1 MSQGG
6 NLMRAIAIGTISI
19 TILVLVSVVTIRQAI
34 GQTDS
39 VCATVPAVATSTPS
53 LIGDCE
59 TLLSVKGA
67 LRGTAPLNW
76 WTGRSMTQWDGI
88 TVREGRVAEVSL
100 AKRDLNGVIPAK
112 VGDLSALKTLDLSSN
127 SLTGHIPSKI
137 GDLSALK
144 TLDLS
149 SNSLTGAIPSKLGDL
164 FGLESLLLSSNS
176 LSGQIPE
183 SFNGLTKLTR
193 LRLSGN
199 DFTGCMPAN
208 LLGVADGDAA
218 TLNLPTCGNVNLTP
232 TTGERLITVE
242 ARLRDIEAR
251 LTAVETA
258 VAQYEATP
266 TPTATPTG
274 SQ

>member
-1 MSQGG
+1 
-6 NLMRAIAIGTISI
+6 MRAIAIGAISI
-19 TILVLVSVVTIRQAI
+19 TILVLVSAVTIRQAI

-76 WTGRSMTQWDGI
+76 WTGRSMTQWEGI

-100 AKRDLNGVIPAK
+100 ANKDLNGVIPA
-112 VGDLSALKTLDLSSN
+112 
-127 SLTGHIPSKI
+127 KI

-149 SNSLTGAIPSKLGDL
+149 SNSLTGPIPSKLGDL

-183 SFNGLTKLTR
+183 SFNGLTMLTR

-218 TLNLPTCGNVNLTP
+218 SLNLPSCGNVNLTP
-232 TTGERLITVE
+232 TTGERLLSVE

-258 VAQYEATP
+258 VAQPETTP
-266 TPTATPTG
+266 TPTATPIP

>member
-1 MSQGG
+1 
-6 NLMRAIAIGTISI
+6 MRAIAIGAISI
-19 TILVLVSVVTIRQAI
+19 TILVLVSAVTIRQAV

-76 WTGRSMTQWDGI
+76 WTGRSMTQWEGI

-100 AKRDLNGVIPAK
+100 ASKDLNGVIPAKIGDLSALKTLDLSSNSLTGPIPAK

-127 SLTGHIPSKI
+127 SLTGH
-137 GDLSALK
+137 
-144 TLDLS
+144 
-149 SNSLTGAIPSKLGDL
+149 IPSKLGDL

-199 DFTGCMPAN
+199 DFTGCMPTN
-208 LLGVADGDAA
+208 LLGVADSDAA
-218 TLNLPTCGNVNLTP
+218 TLNLPTCRSVNLTP
-232 TTGERLITVE
+232 TTGERLISVE

-258 VAQYEATP
+258 VAQPETTP